1 MIAHIA
7 MAAGF
12 ALILIGIYGALTNR
26 NLMRMIVSFTIAEAG
41 VHTVLVSIGYMS
53 GRTAPIIDD
62 AVPAAE
68 VAARIIDPLPQ
79 ALVLT
84 AIVIGFAMVTFLLV
98 LLYRAYTQTGTLD
111 ADEAP
116 FLEETGRICRAG
128 SGADASPEENPA

>member
-68 VAARIIDPLPQ
+68 VVARIIDPLPQ

-84 AIVIGFAMVTFLLV
+84 AIVIGVGITALML
-98 LLYRAYTQTGTLD
+98 AYAYKLFEKKRSLD
-111 ADEAP
+111 IGKFTE
-116 FLEETGRICRAG
+116 LKW
-128 SGADASPEENPA
+128 